1 MAEMSPTTLRVL
13 CTLTIAAPMRELA
26 ERFHQSTGIALDL
39 SLDPTALL
47 VQAITSGAEADVA
60 VLTREEVDRLS
71 GERTLV
77 AGSGTDLV
85 RSFVG
90 LGAKTGAPKPQIN
103 TVEEFVAM
111 LHNARSIAYSQ
122 AGASGLFF
130 AELLERLGIADEVN
144 AKATIVPRG
153 FTGDQV
159 TNGTVE
165 FAVQQ
170 VSELMNVPGVD
181 VVGRFPTAIGRDAV
195 FSAGI
200 LAASARKTEAAE
212 FIRFLASTDV
222 APVMERF
229 GLESMS
235 G

>member
-1 MAEMSPTTLRVL
+1 
-13 CTLTIAAPMRELA
+13 
-26 ERFHQSTGIALDL
+26 
-39 SLDPTALL
+39 
-47 VQAITSGAEADVA
+47 
-60 VLTREEVDRLS
+60 
-71 GERTLV
+71 
-77 AGSGTDLV
+77 
-85 RSFVG
+85 
-90 LGAKTGAPKPQIN
+90 
-103 TVEEFVAM
+103 
-111 LHNARSIAYSQ
+111 
-122 AGASGLFF
+122 
-130 AELLERLGIADEVN
+130 
-144 AKATIVPRG
+144 VPRG

-212 FIRFLASTDV
+212 LIRFLASTDV